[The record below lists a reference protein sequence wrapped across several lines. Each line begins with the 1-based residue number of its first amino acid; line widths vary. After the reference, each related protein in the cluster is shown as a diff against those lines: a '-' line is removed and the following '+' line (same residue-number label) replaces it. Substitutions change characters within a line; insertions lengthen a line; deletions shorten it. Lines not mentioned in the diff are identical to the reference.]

1 MPSGIT
7 LAYDSG
13 QVGTLNSEKVM
24 VAVPLLYMFM
34 VLLLTFRLIT
44 SSRCCDSLRERSRQ
58 RKDST
63 ISENDSSS
71 SELPV
76 FLASTSCRV
85 R

>member
-1 MPSGIT
+1 MSSAIT
-7 LAYDSG
+7 LAYDCA

-34 VLLLTFRLIT
+34 VLLSAFRLTI
-44 SSRCCDSLRERSRQ
+44 SSRCCDSSREQRKP

-63 ISENDSSS
+63 ISANASSC

-76 FLASTSCRV
+76 SSASTSCRAQ
-85 R
+85 